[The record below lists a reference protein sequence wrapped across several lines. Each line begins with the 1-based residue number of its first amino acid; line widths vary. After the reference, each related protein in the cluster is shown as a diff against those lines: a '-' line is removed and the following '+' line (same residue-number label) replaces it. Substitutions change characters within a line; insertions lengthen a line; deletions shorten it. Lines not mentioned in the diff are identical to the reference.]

1 MKHDVAK
8 EPLKAPVMKAK
19 KKLKE
24 NAYGS
29 NLMIRELAT

>member
-8 EPLKAPVMKAK
+8 KPLKAPVMKSK

-24 NAYGS
+24 KAYGS
-29 NLMIRELAT
+29 NLMKREQAT